1 MHPLRCLHDMCPEG
15 SVRHDSEEIL
25 EIIKTNVEYT
35 IKCMNLCAE
44 YLGDIEEKGK
54 CLKRMKKHF
63 NNERIIPEITL
74 EELEKLYNV

>member
-1 MHPLRCLHDMCPEG
+1 CPEG